1 MLALPHLFRVSAR
14 APRRRTAAILTCAL
28 LAGGCAAT
36 PDVQTAAER
45 FRIMPP
51 QDEVVGRADW
61 YRPRMRVAGAA
72 PVVRR
77 DGRASA
83 DLKDSTARF
92 AAALESA
99 RRWDSLAVV
108 VLVDGRVVLEDY
120 AAGVDSNTHFDSQSM
135 HRGLL
140 ALAVLAAHED
150 GAIRSLSQPLADFI
164 PEWRAADD
172 ARGRIRLVDLLHNQ
186 SGFVDPAYEFRADS
200 PGMQLFIGTEL
211 RELVLA
217 QRPTSA
223 AGKTYRGTALDAQL
237 LGLVLERAIGEPY
250 AKFLSRRLWRPLGA
264 GEAWVRLDRN
274 GGSTRTFCCLQATAR
289 DWARVGELV
298 RRGGSV
304 NVAGGDRRILAA
316 DSVAQLLA
324 PAPLNRAVG
333 MSWFLEPTPLVP
345 RSVAGDRPLPVPTAF
360 DTKGVVY
367 AGGRGGQRVYVLPQ
381 QNAVVVR
388 IGRIRNDFDDG
399 VFLNPFIAALAAK
412 P

>member
-1 MLALPHLFRVSAR
+1 MHPLLHRYRVCVLLTGVLLTVGCSTTPVAT
-14 APRRRTAAILTCAL
+14 TAA
-28 LAGGCAAT
+28 
-36 PDVQTAAER
+36 QSAAER

-61 YRPRMRVAGAA
+61 YRPRMRVAGVSPAA
-72 PVVRR
+72 P
-77 DGRASA
+77 RAGTTVGA
-83 DLKDSTARF
+83 PKDSLDRY
-92 AAALESA
+92 AAALEVA
-99 RRWDSLAVV
+99 HRWDSLAVV

-120 AAGVDSNTHFDSQSM
+120 AVGVDSNTRFDSQSM

-140 ALAVLAAHED
+140 ALAVLAARED
-150 GAIRSLSQPLADFI
+150 GAIRSLAQPLADFI
-164 PEWRAADD
+164 PEWRAAAD
-172 ARGRIRLVDLLHNQ
+172 ARGRIRLNDLLHNQ

-200 PGMQLFIGTEL
+200 PGMQLFIGDDL
-211 RELVLA
+211 RGLVLA
-217 QRPTSA
+217 QRPTSPP
-223 AGKTYRGTALDAQL
+223 GKNYRGTALDAQL
-237 LGLVLERAIGEPY
+237 LGLVLERATGEPY
-250 AKFLSRRLWRPLGA
+250 AKYLSRRLWRPLGA
-264 GEAWVRLDRN
+264 GEAWVRLDRD

-298 RRGGSV
+298 RRGGV
-304 NVAGGDRRILAA
+304 VQLDDRERRILTA
-316 DSVAQLLA
+316 DSVMQLLT

-360 DTKGVVY
+360 DAKGVVY
-367 AGGRGGQRVYVLPQ
+367 AGGRGGQRVYVLPA

-399 VFLNPFIAALAAK
+399 AFLNPFIAALAAK

>member
-1 MLALPHLFRVSAR
+1 MHPSLHRYRSCAL
-14 APRRRTAAILTCAL
+14 LTCAL
-28 LAGGCAAT
+28 LVAGCGAMTGA
-36 PDVQTAAER
+36 PRRAQTAAER

-61 YRPRMRVAGAA
+61 YRPRMRVVGVNSAATRTDAASGGTSGAPKDSIERFGAA
-72 PVVRR
+72 
-77 DGRASA
+77 
-83 DLKDSTARF
+83 L
-92 AAALESA
+92 AAA

-120 AAGVDSNTHFDSQSM
+120 AAGVDANTQFDSQSM

-140 ALAVLAAHED
+140 ALAVLAARED
-150 GAIRSLSQPLADFI
+150 GAIRSLAQPLADFI

-172 ARGRIRLVDLLHNQ
+172 ARGRIRLSDLLHNQ
-186 SGFVDPAYEFRADS
+186 SGFVDPPYEFRADS
-200 PGMQLFIGTEL
+200 PGMQLFIGDDL
-211 RELVLA
+211 RGLVLA
-217 QRPTSA
+217 QRPTA
-223 AGKTYRGTALDAQL
+223 LPGKNYRGTALDAQL
-237 LGLVLERAIGEPY
+237 LGLVLERATGEPY

-264 GEAWVRLDRN
+264 GEAWVRLDRD
-274 GGSTRTFCCLQATAR
+274 GGGTRTFCCLQATAR

-298 RRGGSV
+298 RRGGIAQ
-304 NVAGGDRRILAA
+304 VAARERRILTA

-333 MSWFLEPTPLVP
+333 MSWFLEPTSLVP

-360 DTKGVVY
+360 DAKGVVY
-367 AGGRGGQRVYVLPQ
+367 AGGRGGQRVYVLPA

-399 VFLNPFIAALAAK
+399 AFLNPFIAALAAK